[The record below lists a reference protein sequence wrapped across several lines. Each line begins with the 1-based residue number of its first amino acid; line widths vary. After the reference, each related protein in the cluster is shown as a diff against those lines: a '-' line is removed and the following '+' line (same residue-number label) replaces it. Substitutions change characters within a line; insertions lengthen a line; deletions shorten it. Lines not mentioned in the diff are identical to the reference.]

1 MHIFLKSLLWF
12 SVVFASLNVTAQE
25 VPIHITFNYSDS
37 LTVEQRASA
46 FAQWFNHI
54 PTSSQEE
61 TREILMKWNIQ
72 PAVMLS
78 VLGYENNAEGWEL
91 MRKNVYYFEEQGVK
105 FKEAFYRLVNDASQ
119 KVAARKL
126 ELEKG
131 TNSPGDFDA
140 HCFLFYQPK
149 ENQFVVTYRNYSDSK
164 GKIVSEDAR
173 GILRTQEEVLWRQ
186 NGRKKKCIM
195 RPGETV
201 VQQFEISANEAVKLV
216 LKRGKKRYIAQLNNK
231 RKETPLIRDF
241 FVSDE
246 TVVENQRIYLTW
258 DVLGANKVSVSNGI
272 GQHQPKW
279 QVATALEESTGY
291 ILSATN
297 ENGTVSDSLFVEVE
311 RITLKE
317 AKLTF
322 FTPEKG
328 DPKELS
334 SKVKVVLKSYEDG
347 NLAFYEGLENLSIDG
362 MKLPY
367 VGPFLM
373 EFQAPVYKRSFIR
386 GEFSIALEGSA
397 PDTWTFSPILILT
410 YSDGSKKELYGYGNQ
425 QVNVGDTP
433 LVFKF

>member
-1 MHIFLKSLLWF
+1 MLIFQKSLLWF
-12 SVVFASLNVTAQE
+12 SVFFAALNVTAQE
-25 VPIHITFNYSDS
+25 FPIHVTFNYSDS

-46 FAQWFNHI
+46 FAQWWNHI
-54 PTSSQEE
+54 PTSTQEE
-61 TREILMKWNIQ
+61 ARETLMKWNIQ
-72 PAVMLS
+72 PALMLS
-78 VLGYENNAEGWEL
+78 VLGFENNADGWEL
-91 MRKNVYYFEEQGVK
+91 MRKNIYYFEEQGVK

-131 TNSPGDFDA
+131 STGHGDFDA
-140 HCFLFYQPK
+140 QCFIFYQPK

-173 GILRTQEEVLWRQ
+173 GFLRSQEEVLWRK
-186 NGRKKKCIM
+186 NGKKKKCIM
-195 RPGETV
+195 GPGQTV
-201 VQQFEISANEAVKLV
+201 VQQFEVSADEAVKLV
-216 LKRGKKRYIAQLNNK
+216 LKRGKKRYIAHLFNK

-246 TVVENQRIYLTW
+246 KVIENQRIYLTW
-258 DVLGANKVSVSNGI
+258 EVLGAKGVSVSNGI
-272 GQHQPKW
+272 GMHQPKW

-291 ILSATN
+291 TLSATN
-297 ENGTVSDSLFVEVE
+297 DHGTVSDSLFVQVE
-311 RITLKE
+311 RVALKE

-328 DPKELS
+328 DQKELN

-347 NLAFYEGLENLSIDG
+347 NLAFFEGLEHLTIDG
-362 MKLPY
+362 IKLPY

-373 EFQAPVYKRSFIR
+373 DFQAPVFRRSFIR
-386 GEFSIALEGSA
+386 GEFTVELEGPT

-425 QVNVGDTP
+425 QVSVGEAP